1 MRVVRIRRYPVK
13 GFRGH
18 DVDCATFEAGRGIP
32 FDRHL
37 ALLLPPL
44 PDVANSDRGTLPY
57 LYLSRNPELA
67 RFSVDWDGGQVFYFR
82 SPDGE
87 QLGIDAGSPSDLDCL
102 NRALARWFP
111 GREGGAPRISPA
123 RPDGGY
129 WDFADT
135 GVSIINLAT
144 VREIARTAGRA
155 IDPLRFRGNLYVDGL
170 PAWREFDLIGRR
182 IGAGSAELDVLRGIR
197 RCNATSIDPD
207 SEAADFNMPLHLRT
221 TYGHIFCGVY
231 ARVKCGGTARSGD
244 DLRLLGALGA
254 NPYELR
260 APTSPPVHEWPRFVS
275 LSRTLRAGW
284 KLQSTLGGWPLL
296 QPDGPAVI
304 RVHPTAQ
311 GAVGSEKLALQGSAE
326 DTWYSV
332 PDIPAPWHAGGE
344 LLISGPYR
352 RET

>member
-1 MRVVRIRRYPVK
+1 MRVARIRRYPVK

-18 DVDCATFEAGRGIP
+18 DLDSATFEAGRGIP

-44 PDVANSDRGTLPY
+44 PDVASSDRGTLPY

-67 RFSVDWDGGQVFYFR
+67 RFSVDWDGRDKFSFR

-87 QLGIDAGSPSDLDCL
+87 RLVIDTRLPSDLECF
-102 NRALARWFP
+102 NRALARWFS
-111 GREGGAPRISPA
+111 GREGGAPQISLA

-129 WDFADT
+129 WDFTDT

-155 IDPLRFRGNLYVDGL
+155 IDPLRFRGNLYIDGL

-182 IGAGSAELDVLRGIR
+182 IGAGSAEFDVLRGIR

-207 SEAADFNMPLHLRT
+207 GEAVDFNMPLHLRT
-221 TYGHIFCGVY
+221 AYGHIYCGVY
-231 ARVKCGGTARSGD
+231 ARVKTGGIARSGD
-244 DLRLLGALGA
+244 DLRLLGSLGA

-260 APTSPPVHEWPRFVS
+260 ATTSPPVHEWPRFVS
-275 LSRTLRAGW
+275 PSSHRAGW
-284 KLQSTLGGWPLL
+284 RLESTLASWPLL
-296 QPDGPAVI
+296 QPDGPAAI
-304 RVHPTAQ
+304 RIHPTLD
-311 GAVGSEKLALQGSAE
+311 GSAAPEKLALQGSTG

-332 PDIPAPWHAGGE
+332 PDLPAPWNAEEE

-352 RET
+352 QEAS